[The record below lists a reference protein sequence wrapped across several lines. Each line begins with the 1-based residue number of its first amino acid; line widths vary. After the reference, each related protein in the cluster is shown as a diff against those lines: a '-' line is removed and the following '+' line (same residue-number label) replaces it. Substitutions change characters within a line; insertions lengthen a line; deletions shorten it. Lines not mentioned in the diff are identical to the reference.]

1 MTPAQR
7 QAALRLADQMSQCG
21 ATIDEA
27 EAAALLRELTA
38 EPAQEPLFWVR
49 LRSDGGYEGPIAH
62 SAIEE
67 VRRQSGAW
75 TPLYTSPQQRTP
87 LSDDALMDIITSVDR
102 SSDDLGPFFDVARA
116 VEKALG
122 VTGEPT

>member
-1 MTPAQR
+1 MRAYAELAV
-7 QAALRLADQMSQCG
+7 AAERERCAKLA
-21 ATIDEA
+21 
-27 EAAALLRELTA
+27 A

-49 LRSDGGYEGPIAH
+49 LRSDVGYEGPIAH

>member
-1 MTPAQR
+1 MTPTQR
-7 QAALRLADQMSQCG
+7 AAAERLVEGPRTSSVLWGRAV
-21 ATIDEA
+21 I
-27 EAAALLRELTA
+27 ALLRELTA

-122 VTGEPT
+122 IAGAPE